1 MKETNRTEVNFR
13 LKRAQI
19 LYDADNNAY
28 IEGNMMPDETGKPK
42 AALIDITQDGNIDRV
57 NRVMNLAVSECREML
72 YPYSKQEIQT
82 EDCDNE
88 PTTPEE
94 YVITAA
100 FPEDLS
106 QTTVELIANLLHE
119 YVTGRVLSDWLS
131 ITKPESAAKWY
142 SEIESIKLKL
152 KQTMSI
158 RRKKLRRGSSPF

>member
-1 MKETNRTEVNFR
+1 MNEKNRTEVNFR

-28 IEGNMMPDETGKPK
+28 IEGNMMPDETGKQK

-82 EDCDNE
+82 KDCDNE

-131 ITKPESAAKWY
+131 ITKPENAAKWY

-158 RRKKLRRGSSPF
+158 RRKKLRRGRSPF